1 MKLNELP
8 SLFGISSVYDI
19 SPFGTGHINSTYHV
33 VSAGGEYILQAINRN
48 VFHDP
53 GSVMNNISLIVKA
66 FADTGSD
73 IGIPE
78 YLSANG
84 RNYAVCNGEFWRMYR
99 YIKASPVTENSDFL
113 SGCAFGSFIRITD
126 GLKLQPVI
134 EGYHDIDHYFKRFI
148 QLSKSKNTDAA
159 VIQKLS
165 SLNDTLKSI
174 FSSGIPLR
182 CIHGDAKA
190 DNVITGDKCTII
202 DLDTAMQG
210 FAALD
215 YGDLIRSVC
224 RSGKTSP
231 ERISRITQGFAK
243 GLGGVLTASEIDSLY
258 YGILWVT
265 AELAIRYLTD
275 YISGE
280 RYFRD
285 KTPEE
290 CLKRSDELLSQLD
303 MFTSNGSEIKN
314 IIQVSFSKTIYGGDH
329 AVQSF

>member
-1 MKLNELP
+1 MKLNEIP
-8 SLFGISSVYDI
+8 SLFGISSIHDI
-19 SPFGTGHINSTYHV
+19 SSFGTGHINSTYHV
-33 VSAGGEYILQAINRN
+33 VSDSGEYILQSINRN

-53 GSVMNNISLIVKA
+53 ENVMNNISLIVKA
-66 FADTGSD
+66 FACSGSNID
-73 IGIPE
+73 IPE
-78 YLSANG
+78 YLYAND
-84 RNYAVCNGEFWRMYR
+84 RNYIVYNDEFWRMYR
-99 YIKASPVTENSDFL
+99 YIKASTVTENSDFL

-134 EGYHDIDHYFKRFI
+134 KGYHDIDHYFKRFMRLPASNKI
-148 QLSKSKNTDAA
+148 NAA
-159 VIQKLS
+159 VIKKLG

-174 FSSGIPLR
+174 FSCGIPLR

-215 YGDLIRSVC
+215 YGDLIRSLC
-224 RSGKTSP
+224 SNGAPSA
-231 ERISRITQGFAK
+231 ERISCITQGFAK
-243 GLGGVLTASEIDSLY
+243 GLGGILTSSEIDSLY

-275 YISGE
+275 SISGE
-280 RYFRD
+280 HYFRD

-290 CLKRSDELLSQLD
+290 CLKRSNELLGQLD
-303 MFTSNGSEIKN
+303 MFTSNADEIKK
-314 IIQVSFSKTIYGGDH
+314 IIHTHF
-329 AVQSF
+329 